1 MDEDK
6 RKQKL
11 LPGRPESAKDNSP
24 SAPRLGSITG
34 RGSWR
39 LQANRPTSA
48 GGPEASLWHRNRGGS
63 IQDAER
69 RLNSTTASTSGRAPS
84 PVPAESPVRL
94 HTQWQGMD
102 EAKTS
107 WRTFGDEN
115 TNAGSE
121 NLLWREVSTR
131 DDSPQRSPVSKSAL
145 RSITN
150 QPDVI
155 DVELDRGGKHE
166 AGLLSRPE
174 LEQMITWETN
184 NLYEYLK
191 ELYDHKQQDIA
202 DNSEELRERLS
213 KYHVMLDEQQGTNYR
228 LTKELA
234 AKGEQ
239 ILQLKEALDT
249 GVGTSGRKGSDE
261 GGYHFVFM
269 PTHLFPAYPSYRWWA
284 VIADSWRRQPCFW
297 LAACVAALALLLSI
311 ILCALLIG
319 NDHPKFVAGP
329 SVLATSGCGFDT
341 SMVVDRAGFIYYT
354 VIPSQLLLDDLEPG
368 DYTAADV
375 LTTANAL
382 QRSKLQALSVACGR
396 VRVPRAYA
404 NVTLSVTGC
413 ADNSTE
419 CQQAAQLADEGDSP
433 ELYCQRCPMLES
445 ASDYTLLLVAVSDAH
460 RHRNSALQLLPVST
474 KDVTPPVFFRTAYA
488 SAIGESNFTLTVQ
501 LSEPGTVFYGI
512 YYASFY
518 TQYVQMLAAYGLAAP
533 TSEEILEISPS
544 SFQGALAGSGSLSVP
559 HAYTLTSGLVEPL
572 CSGAICQQ
580 SIYALAPNTPYQVW
594 LVAVDIAGN
603 AQAVP
608 TLVPVQTAPD
618 TSPPALLAGSGP
630 GSVTT
635 SSFDAAFSIDT
646 AGAIYYVI
654 TNLSSSSASVQPGS
668 AVSVSGGFGELTP
681 APTAESDYSSQ
692 SVTIEGGDTTIE
704 VDFPTGRRLAGQSDD
719 TASDAG
725 PDMGVTPW
733 HSGGSTGSGTGA
745 VSGAALS
752 QDWQDS
758 VTRRR
763 LQQDN
768 SSAGAVGTACT
779 LGPTCNSLNVSCK
792 ISPTAAITNAGTSLS
807 GLNVLGY
814 GCLLLPDAGSNVS
827 LPSTVAD
834 LNMNSLFQLLVVT
847 EDTLYPTPNRSPQT
861 NIFLIRTVDHTPP
874 TFTGGTPYV
883 QNIQA
888 TAFDVV
894 VQQNKTGRVYYVVV
908 EQGAAAPTVDQVIT
922 STRYVSVNESV
933 VNPVAAGLIELPA
946 AYTDG
951 TGSISGVDIASAYSI
966 YFVGEDN
973 NTIPN
978 IMVNVTELNVTTPS
992 NVPPS
997 FVVTAVGNYTEGSAV
1012 LTVSTNETA
1021 IVYYMVLLGQATS
1034 IPTAAQVF
1042 SSTSPDSSAVIDS
1055 GHFVTPVAQTNVT
1068 QFLPDLVDQTYY
1080 TVWLTAEDMQSPP
1093 LQQGTATR
1101 VIWEQPYLMPPQ
1113 MNASIA
1119 SGSVTGTQFS
1129 LVVSLNV
1136 TGAAHFVVLPANSS
1150 LPAVVDSQAL
1160 TTQSAA
1166 TLFSGYT
1173 VAASGDF
1180 PIRSAYTNY
1189 SQAVLGL
1196 QSAVNY
1202 TCYVAGRD
1210 AQSQPNYA
1218 TPATQLNVT
1227 TADVIPPSFTAS
1239 TPLVSKVDETDFTL
1253 VVQLNKFSCT
1263 VFYTVMLYSTA
1274 QPSLPSVLAGT
1285 APGSLYN
1292 GTILAGT
1299 ALTDYHSLVNQGL
1312 QNQVV
1317 YRVWLVAED
1326 SLGNVQTALSSVTV
1340 KTVRT
1345 TPPHFEE
1352 IIIQYNAPTS
1362 VYVEVV
1368 MDEPCAVHYVGI
1380 LQTRDTSIPTAAQ
1393 VYNYTG
1399 LNGLS
1404 SDFNGT
1410 INVTQAGIPFASGSC
1425 GITANTLYDVYLVAQ
1440 DFIAPIP
1447 NLQTTPTQGLLN
1459 TSDTSGDFSCTAG
1472 IFMSQ
1477 LKPDIVPVGSTPGLP
1492 TSRLYGNW
1500 SATSFYRDFSAFN
1513 EKVPGTAGSLQA
1525 QLNGTIIPTTNAY
1538 AYVTARLPP
1547 ARVTAIVR
1555 NVDVFLEDLT
1565 STAADYQEGQLLSI
1579 AYQVWDAYS
1588 HSQVDLTGVSVVPH
1602 ITYTSPITQS
1612 SADLWISGTTVAT
1625 SATTSIN
1632 LHAAPLHAAP
1642 SKVTMLVTVPYRS
1655 LHRGESFTVQVAA
1668 YSPNASVATWFLP
1681 LYYDPSVLTFSSYTL
1696 GSLWDTPYVNQ
1707 QASTLTASGSSKFEY
1722 LAFNCPARLSGTAN
1736 TAAAQGASVWLL
1748 NVAFTVQ
1755 SSLTGGANYSDVLF
1769 VGASTSYPSANN
1781 LVLTSD
1787 SSTGVNIAKQ
1797 FVAQA
1802 QDRQGGSQTLAQ
1814 LYVAAPATQGLLAF
1828 ADSSELFNTAPIT
1841 GVKVTALLQA
1851 FLVRNWHLD
1860 SLDGANAATPN
1871 IISGSGFSC
1880 GSGLTGVM
1888 SLAGATAGTG
1898 CTVQVD
1904 KTDTAGSSTASVT
1917 LIFGSVSAVVNMLI
1931 WFPANLAVTVDD
1943 PILNLII
1950 PSASLSQV
1958 SSSCTTPLYQRS
1970 AVYATCDFTGGGTS
1984 ITGVDVTTL
1993 VTFTSSPALVAVINN
2008 YIQGVDAGVNIP
2020 VSIQQAGS
2028 MTASTTVSVVATYV
2042 CLTKISLVAYTGAA
2056 WLSPPASISPIASV
2070 TAQLQPLQEFA
2081 LESSSAAVRAYASYS
2096 DGFMN
2101 DVTDLPGLNITSLAP
2116 LYLSVDNSVGNIT
2129 AGVTASYGSA
2139 SYCGNG
2145 LNASLAVCSVPIG
2158 TGNGPVNIT
2167 LPTPTTVLSFTA
2179 TPAYIAPAG
2188 DPATYAPISVATTS
2202 TLNVTLSFSDG
2213 TVKDFSSDSRAVFM
2227 FVPSATVCTFTQT
2240 AGQPTTVTVAAGT
2253 SNSASHVCRIQ
2264 VTFPVFGNMAL
2275 TLDTTVNAVLMK
2287 SVVLSAQTYDSI
2299 SAPATTTSTEP
2310 GPLQPINCNTTDYE
2324 QATIW
2329 VLGVLNNA
2337 STLYD
2342 VTTAASSIIG
2352 VTPLTTAKLI
2362 ANLGNAALLNR
2373 LRPLAAGTATIAGS
2387 FGGLSATPLAITIGS
2402 IPVTVS
2408 TVTLS
2413 AKWCISNSTDVQCGV
2428 TFAGLPGATNVL
2440 QVVMV
2445 MSDGYTYTVA
2455 GETLGSSRQPLDIIY
2470 IPGVL
2475 AFTASPTGSIS
2486 VGSYGDVTLLTNSP
2500 SVITLTATPLS
2511 VCGTS
2516 SAVSGSTTVYANLN
2530 PAELDVDVGEAFG
2543 LQVQSQT
2550 AETATPGTLVVG
2562 STFDMD
2568 IRVNSTSSPLI
2579 AYELRVNYPS
2589 VILSV
2594 ASESDCR
2601 AGADWPATSLTF
2613 VCNARGNAS
2622 SVLMNS
2628 ILQPAF
2634 SSQQGGNISMA
2645 SITFTAIAAGTG
2657 SLSVDILGM
2666 AQQGGASVSG
2676 VSAVAA
2682 AGTITVSLAATGR
2695 RHLLRKDFGMPPVKL
2710 IPATPTPVQPAFDT
2724 KSRRGKA
2731 TQIRDEM
2738 AWWRETSLAR
2748 RQLATSAC
2756 SPEKSAAVY
2765 GDINFDCQFT
2775 FVQDVVLLDT
2785 LRGYWDSS
2793 DVALYYNYLVAHTA
2807 TTPPTGTSLPLPHQ
2821 RQELDPAYKYYPM
2834 LQASNGYFIARPDN
2848 TTATNLANVV
2858 GQAYQAQPGSSED
2871 KALYQLISAGLTW
2884 FLDGVYISLP
2894 TTAVES
2900 LSITVRLRDTT
2911 SALIATGNYT
2921 QVQVELLSGMGLG
2934 FQDTNGSAG
2943 SGTLTSSGTYL
2954 TTANFTGNGS
2964 FEAVVLPSLTNTT
2977 GCGSYSNPLIELAVL
2992 VTSLDATGLVQNQS
3006 FYPYYGSAQK
3016 LVYEADA
3023 LSSNIYSSTFTPYT
3037 SFTLADTYP
3046 PAFMTGYPTAVNI
3059 NDTTFTLATAF
3070 YEAATVYYIV
3080 MPAASVDAE
3089 NNPPTVANVMA
3100 GNGPSAATASAP
3112 SPAAAS
3118 ALSTVTSAVTTSG
3131 SFLTTAGVN
3140 GSSTV
3145 VGLTPATNYTVFM
3158 VAEDASGNVQPAVS
3172 VLQGI
3177 VTPNTKPPTFTFLN
3191 FTAPTVDQST
3201 GLFAINMTV
3210 NTSVVG
3216 EIFYSIYRDYGSATI
3231 SPCAISGDPPVPTV
3245 ATGTALPATNCA
3257 CTGSGQCTAVNAANL
3272 STDATG
3278 QGSATLSG
3286 TLSALPFG
3294 GLTNQTCFNATSLGT
3309 ATDTYRVFMVARDNG
3324 TTYNG
3329 LASTCS
3335 PVSRLPSVASGC
3347 PTTAFVDCYQARLG
3361 PDVQNFQSG
3370 SYVNW
3375 TLSNGTVAPAT
3386 NTTGRPLQF
3395 SVNLQNQ
3402 TVPTFLTG
3410 PSFTAV
3416 PGSVQ
3421 ISFALSAPGLVILS
3435 ISNVTLST
3443 PVDSSSGPGSLQVGN
3458 GRIPVF
3464 TGGLND
3470 IGYLTLV
3477 GCPPGVLYPASKY
3490 LIQYW
3495 IRDKFATMDTVAEA
3509 ALVTTGL

>member
-1 MDEDK
+1 MDGDK

-11 LPGRPESAKDNSP
+11 LPGRPDSAKDSSP
-24 SAPRLGSITG
+24 SAPRQGSITG
-34 RGSWR
+34 RSWR

-48 GGPEASLWHRNRGGS
+48 GGPEASLWHRHRGGS

-69 RLNSTTASTSGRAPS
+69 RFNSTTASTSGRAPS

-102 EAKTS
+102 QAKTS

-121 NLLWREVSTR
+121 NLLWREVSTT

-155 DVELDRGGKHE
+155 DMELDRAGKHE

-191 ELYDHKQQDIA
+191 ELYDHKQQDMA

-213 KYHVMLDEQQGTNYR
+213 KYHVMLEEQQGTNYR
-228 LTKELA
+228 LTEELA

-239 ILQLKEALDT
+239 ILQLKVALDAGKPGGQ
-249 GVGTSGRKGSDE
+249 GVGISGQRGSDE

-297 LAACVAALALLLSI
+297 LAACVAALAMLLTI

-319 NDHPKFVAGP
+319 NDHPNFVAGP
-329 SVLATSGCGFDT
+329 TILATSGCGFDT
-341 SMVVDRAGFIYYT
+341 SMVVDRSGFVYYT
-354 VIPSQLLLDDLEPG
+354 AIPSQLFLDDLDPG

-375 LTTANAL
+375 LTTANAM
-382 QRSKLQALSVACGR
+382 QKSKLQTLSVACGR

-404 NVTLSVTGC
+404 NVTLSVSGC

-419 CQQAAQLADEGDSP
+419 CQQAGQLADEGDSP
-433 ELYCQRCPMLES
+433 ELYCQRCPTLES

-460 RHRNSALQLLPVST
+460 RHRDSALQLLPVST
-474 KDVTPPVFFRTAYA
+474 KDVTPPVFLSTPYA
-488 SAIGESNFTLTVQ
+488 SGIGDSNFTLTVQ
-501 LSEPGTVFYGI
+501 LNEPGTVFYGI

-518 TQYVQMLAAYGLAAP
+518 TQYVQLLAAYGLAAP

-594 LVAVDIAGN
+594 LVAVDTVGN

-646 AGAIYYVI
+646 AGAIYYII
-654 TNLSSSSASVQPGS
+654 TNLSSSSASVLPGS
-668 AVSVSGGFGELTP
+668 AVLVSGGEGELTP
-681 APTAESDYSSQ
+681 APTAENDYSSQ
-692 SVTIEGGDTTIE
+692 SVTIEGVDTTIE
-704 VDFPTGRRLAGQSDD
+704 VDFPTGRRLTGQSDD
-719 TASDAG
+719 AAADAG
-725 PDMGVTPW
+725 ADMGVTPW
-733 HSGGSTGSGTGA
+733 HGEVSTESGMGA
-745 VSGAALS
+745 VSRAALP

-758 VTRRR
+758 VIHRR

-792 ISPTAAITNAGTSLS
+792 ITPAAAITNAGTSLA
-807 GLNVLGY
+807 GLNVLGS

-827 LPSTVAD
+827 LPSTVSD
-834 LNMNSLFQLLVVT
+834 LNMDSLFQLLVVT

-874 TFTGGTPYV
+874 FFTGGTPYV

-908 EQGAAAPTVDQVIT
+908 EQDAAAPTVEQVIS
-922 STRYVSVNESV
+922 STRYVSANESV
-933 VNPVAAGLIELPA
+933 VSPVAAGLIELSA

-951 TGSISGVDIASAYSI
+951 IESVTGEDIASAYSI

-973 NTIPN
+973 NTTPN

-997 FVVTAVGNYTEGSAV
+997 FVVTAVGNYTEGNAV

-1021 IVYYMVLLGQATS
+1021 IVYYMVLLGRATS
-1034 IPTAAQVF
+1034 TPTAAQVF
-1042 SSTSPDSSAVIDS
+1042 SSTSPDSSAVVDS
-1055 GHFVTPVAQTNVT
+1055 GHFVTPVARTNVT
-1068 QFLPDLVDQTYY
+1068 QFLPGLVDQTYY
-1080 TVWLTAEDMQSPP
+1080 TVWLAAEDMQSPP
-1093 LQQGTATR
+1093 LQQSTATR

-1129 LVVSLNV
+1129 LVVSLNI

-1150 LPAVVDSQAL
+1150 LPTVVDSQAL

-1173 VAASGDF
+1173 VAASGDMS
-1180 PIRSAYTNY
+1180 IGTAYTNY

-1210 AQSQPNYA
+1210 TSSQPNYA
-1218 TPATQLNVT
+1218 TPATLLNVT

-1239 TPLVSKVDETDFTL
+1239 TPLVSEVDETDFTL
-1253 VVQLNKFSCT
+1253 VVQLNKSSCT

-1274 QPSLPSVLAGT
+1274 QPSLASVLAGT
-1285 APGSLYN
+1285 ASGSLYN
-1292 GTILAGT
+1292 GTIPAGT
-1299 ALTDYHSLVNQGL
+1299 AFTNYTSTVNQGL
-1312 QNQVV
+1312 QDQVV

-1345 TPPHFEE
+1345 TPPIFEE

-1362 VYVEVV
+1362 VYIEVV

-1380 LQTRDTSIPTAAQ
+1380 LQTRDASFPTSAQ

-1410 INVTQAGIPFASGSC
+1410 INVTQAGIPFSSGSC
-1425 GITANTLYDVYLVAQ
+1425 DITANTLYDVYLVAQ
-1440 DFIAPIP
+1440 DFVTPTP
-1447 NLQTTPTQGLLN
+1447 NLQTSPTQGLLN

-1472 IFMSQ
+1472 IFTSM
-1477 LKPDIVPVGSTPGLP
+1477 LKPDIVPLGATPGLP
-1492 TSRLYGNW
+1492 TSQLYGNW

-1513 EKVPGTAGSLQA
+1513 DKVPGTAGSLQA

-1547 ARVTAIVR
+1547 ARVTAVVR

-1579 AYQVWDAYS
+1579 AYQVWDAYG
-1588 HSQVDLTGVSVVPH
+1588 HSQVDLTSLSVVPH
-1602 ITYTSPITQS
+1602 ITYTSPITLS
-1612 SADLWISGTTVAT
+1612 SADVDLPACNVTLLSTANGTADCNLYVASSFFPAAGVTSIARLTLQLRISGTTVAT

-1632 LHAAPLHAAP
+1632 LHAAPVHATP
-1642 SKVTMLVTVPYRS
+1642 SKVTMLVTVPYRN
-1655 LHRGESFTVQVAA
+1655 LHPGESFTVQVAA

-1736 TAAAQGASVWLL
+1736 TAAAQGSSVWLL
-1748 NVAFTVQ
+1748 NVAFTVL
-1755 SSLTGGANYSDVLF
+1755 STLTGGAAYSHVLF
-1769 VGASTSYPSANN
+1769 VGASTTYPSANN

-1797 FVAQA
+1797 FVAQVR
-1802 QDRQGGSQTLAQ
+1802 DRQGGSQTLAQ

-1860 SLDGANAATPN
+1860 SLDGVNAATPN
-1871 IISGSGFSC
+1871 IVSGSGLSC
-1880 GSGLTGVM
+1880 GSGLTGVL
-1888 SLAGATAGTG
+1888 SVVGSVTGTG

-1904 KTDTAGSSTASVT
+1904 TTDTAGSSTASVT
-1917 LIFGSVSAVVNMLI
+1917 LTFGSVSVVVSMLI

-1943 PILNLII
+1943 PVLNLII
-1950 PSASLSQV
+1950 PSASLSSV

-1970 AVYATCDFTGGGTS
+1970 AVYATCDFVGGGTS

-1993 VTFTSSPALVAVINN
+1993 VTFTSSSALISVINN
-2008 YIQGVDAGVNIP
+2008 YIQGVNAGVNIP

-2042 CLTKISLVAYTGAA
+2042 CLTKISLVAYTGAV

-2070 TAQLQPLQEFA
+2070 TAQLQPLQDFSY
-2081 LESSSAAVRAYASYS
+2081 ESSSAAVRAYASFS

-2116 LYLSVDNSVGNIT
+2116 LYLSVNDSVGNIT
-2129 AGVTASYGSA
+2129 AAVTASYGNA

-2145 LNASLAVCSVPIG
+2145 LNASLAVCSVSIG
-2158 TGNGPVNIT
+2158 TGNGPVNVT
-2167 LPTPTTVLSFTA
+2167 LPTPTAILGFTA

-2188 DPATYAPISVATTS
+2188 DPATYAPLSVATTS

-2213 TVKDFSSDSRAVFM
+2213 TVKDFSSDSRAVFA
-2227 FVPSATVCTFTQT
+2227 FVPSATVCTLTQT

-2253 SNSASHVCRIQ
+2253 SNSASHVCRVQ
-2264 VTFPVFGNMAL
+2264 VTFPVFGDAAL
-2275 TLDTTVNAVLMK
+2275 TLDTTVNAVLME

-2310 GPLQPINCNTTDYE
+2310 GPLQPVSCNTTDYE
-2324 QATIW
+2324 QATVW

-2342 VTTAASSIIG
+2342 LTTAASTSLS
-2352 VTPLTTAKLI
+2352 VTPLTTA
-2362 ANLGNAALLNR
+2362 
-2373 LRPLAAGTATIAGS
+2373 TAHR
-2387 FGGLSATPLAITIGS
+2387 
-2402 IPVTVS
+2402 
-2408 TVTLS
+2408 
-2413 AKWCISNSTDVQCGV
+2413 Q
-2428 TFAGLPGATNVL
+2428 
-2440 QVVMV
+2440 
-2445 MSDGYTYTVA
+2445 
-2455 GETLGSSRQPLDIIY
+2455 SRQHH
-2470 IPGVL
+2470 
-2475 AFTASPTGSIS
+2475 S
-2486 VGSYGDVTLLTNSP
+2486 VE
-2500 SVITLTATPLS
+2500 
-2511 VCGTS
+2511 
-2516 SAVSGSTTVYANLN
+2516 
-2530 PAELDVDVGEAFG
+2530 PA
-2543 LQVQSQT
+2543 
-2550 AETATPGTLVVG
+2550 
-2562 STFDMD
+2562 
-2568 IRVNSTSSPLI
+2568 
-2579 AYELRVNYPS
+2579 
-2589 VILSV
+2589 
-2594 ASESDCR
+2594 
-2601 AGADWPATSLTF
+2601 
-2613 VCNARGNAS
+2613 AS
-2622 SVLMNS
+2622 S
-2628 ILQPAF
+2628 
-2634 SSQQGGNISMA
+2634 SSW
-2645 SITFTAIAAGTG
+2645 
-2657 SLSVDILGM
+2657 
-2666 AQQGGASVSG
+2666 
-2676 VSAVAA
+2676 
-2682 AGTITVSLAATGR
+2682 
-2695 RHLLRKDFGMPPVKL
+2695 HCHHCWL
-2710 IPATPTPVQPAFDT
+2710 I
-2724 KSRRGKA
+2724 
-2731 TQIRDEM
+2731 
-2738 AWWRETSLAR
+2738 WWP
-2748 RQLATSAC
+2748 QC
-2756 SPEKSAAVY
+2756 
-2765 GDINFDCQFT
+2765 
-2775 FVQDVVLLDT
+2775 
-2785 LRGYWDSS
+2785 
-2793 DVALYYNYLVAHTA
+2793 H
-2807 TTPPTGTSLPLPHQ
+2807 
-2821 RQELDPAYKYYPM
+2821 
-2834 LQASNGYFIARPDN
+2834 
-2848 TTATNLANVV
+2848 
-2858 GQAYQAQPGSSED
+2858 
-2871 KALYQLISAGLTW
+2871 
-2884 FLDGVYISLP
+2884 
-2894 TTAVES
+2894 
-2900 LSITVRLRDTT
+2900 
-2911 SALIATGNYT
+2911 
-2921 QVQVELLSGMGLG
+2921 LSGHHYWE
-2934 FQDTNGSAG
+2934 QCCDC
-2943 SGTLTSSGTYL
+2943 
-2954 TTANFTGNGS
+2954 
-2964 FEAVVLPSLTNTT
+2964 VH
-2977 GCGSYSNPLIELAVL
+2977 C
-2992 VTSLDATGLVQNQS
+2992 DA
-3006 FYPYYGSAQK
+3006 FCK
-3016 LVYEADA
+3016 LVY
-3023 LSSNIYSSTFTPYT
+3023 
-3037 SFTLADTYP
+3037 
-3046 PAFMTGYPTAVNI
+3046 
-3059 NDTTFTLATAF
+3059 
-3070 YEAATVYYIV
+3070 
-3080 MPAASVDAE
+3080 
-3089 NNPPTVANVMA
+3089 
-3100 GNGPSAATASAP
+3100 
-3112 SPAAAS
+3112 
-3118 ALSTVTSAVTTSG
+3118 
-3131 SFLTTAGVN
+3131 
-3140 GSSTV
+3140 
-3145 VGLTPATNYTVFM
+3145 
-3158 VAEDASGNVQPAVS
+3158 Q
-3172 VLQGI
+3172 
-3177 VTPNTKPPTFTFLN
+3177 
-3191 FTAPTVDQST
+3191 
-3201 GLFAINMTV
+3201 
-3210 NTSVVG
+3210 
-3216 EIFYSIYRDYGSATI
+3216 
-3231 SPCAISGDPPVPTV
+3231 
-3245 ATGTALPATNCA
+3245 
-3257 CTGSGQCTAVNAANL
+3257 
-3272 STDATG
+3272 
-3278 QGSATLSG
+3278 
-3286 TLSALPFG
+3286 
-3294 GLTNQTCFNATSLGT
+3294 
-3309 ATDTYRVFMVARDNG
+3309 
-3324 TTYNG
+3324 
-3329 LASTCS
+3329 
-3335 PVSRLPSVASGC
+3335 
-3347 PTTAFVDCYQARLG
+3347 
-3361 PDVQNFQSG
+3361 
-3370 SYVNW
+3370 
-3375 TLSNGTVAPAT
+3375 
-3386 NTTGRPLQF
+3386 
-3395 SVNLQNQ
+3395 
-3402 TVPTFLTG
+3402 
-3410 PSFTAV
+3410 
-3416 PGSVQ
+3416 
-3421 ISFALSAPGLVILS
+3421 
-3435 ISNVTLST
+3435 
-3443 PVDSSSGPGSLQVGN
+3443 
-3458 GRIPVF
+3458 
-3464 TGGLND
+3464 
-3470 IGYLTLV
+3470 
-3477 GCPPGVLYPASKY
+3477 
-3490 LIQYW
+3490 
-3495 IRDKFATMDTVAEA
+3495 
-3509 ALVTTGL
+3509 

>member
-1 MDEDK
+1 MQRGDLIA
-6 RKQKL
+6 QQQAPVAGL
-11 LPGRPESAKDNSP
+11 LPLCQLKVLYAFIPNGRTWIKVVE
-24 SAPRLGSITG
+24 
-34 RGSWR
+34 
-39 LQANRPTSA
+39 
-48 GGPEASLWHRNRGGS
+48 
-63 IQDAER
+63 
-69 RLNSTTASTSGRAPS
+69 
-84 PVPAESPVRL
+84 
-94 HTQWQGMD
+94 
-102 EAKTS
+102 
-107 WRTFGDEN
+107 
-115 TNAGSE
+115 
-121 NLLWREVSTR
+121 
-131 DDSPQRSPVSKSAL
+131 
-145 RSITN
+145 
-150 QPDVI
+150 
-155 DVELDRGGKHE
+155 VELDRGGKHE

-191 ELYDHKQQDIA
+191 ELYDHKQQDMA

-213 KYHVMLDEQQGTNYR
+213 KYHVMLEEQQGTNYR
-228 LTKELA
+228 LTEELA

-239 ILQLKEALDT
+239 ILQLKEALDVDKPGGQ
-249 GVGTSGRKGSDE
+249 GVGISGRRGSDE

-284 VIADSWRRQPCFW
+284 VIADSWRRQPCLW
-297 LAACVAALALLLSI
+297 LAACVAALALLLTI
-311 ILCALLIG
+311 ILCALLVG
-319 NDHPKFVAGP
+319 NDHPQFVSGP
-329 SVLATSGCGFDT
+329 SILATSGCGFDT
-341 SMVVDRAGFIYYT
+341 SMAVDRSGFVYYT
-354 VIPSQLLLDDLEPG
+354 VIPSQLFLSDLDPG

-382 QRSKLQALSVACGR
+382 QRSKLQTLSVACGR

-413 ADNSTE
+413 DDNSTE
-419 CQQAAQLADEGDSP
+419 CQQAAQLADQGDSP
-433 ELYCQRCPMLES
+433 ELYCQRCPTLDS

-460 RHRNSALQLLPVST
+460 RHRNSALQLLPIST
-474 KDVTPPVFFRTAYA
+474 KDVTPPVFLSTAYA
-488 SAIGESNFTLTVQ
+488 SGIGESNFTLTVQ
-501 LSEPGTVFYGI
+501 LNEPGTVFCGI

-544 SFQGALAGSGSLSVP
+544 SFQGALAGDGSLSVP
-559 HAYTLTSGLVEPL
+559 HAYALTSGLVEPL

-635 SSFDAAFSIDT
+635 SSFDATFSIDT
-646 AGAIYYVI
+646 AGAIYYII
-654 TNLSSSSASVQPGS
+654 TNLSSSLASVSPGS
-668 AVSVSGGFGELTP
+668 AVLVSGSFGELTP

-692 SVTIEGGDTTIE
+692 SVTIEGVDTTIE
-704 VDFPTGRRLAGQSDD
+704 VDYPTGRRLASHSDD
-719 TASDAG
+719 TASNDGA
-725 PDMGVTPW
+725 DMGVTPW
-733 HSGGSTGSGTGA
+733 HIGVSTRSSTGA
-745 VSGAALS
+745 VSGAAAALS
-752 QDWQDS
+752 QGWGGS
-758 VTRRR
+758 VAHRR

-792 ISPTAAITNAGTSLS
+792 ITPAAAITDAGTSLS
-807 GLNVLGY
+807 GLNVLES
-814 GCLLLPDAGSNVS
+814 GCLLLPEAGSNVS

-834 LNMNSLFQLLVVT
+834 LDMNSLFQLLVVT

-874 TFTGGTPYV
+874 AFTGGTPYV

-908 EQGAAAPTVDQVIT
+908 EQGAAAPTVAQVI
-922 STRYVSVNESV
+922 SSSRYVSANESV
-933 VNPVAAGLIELPA
+933 VIPVAANLTELPA

-951 TGSISGVDIASAYSI
+951 VGSVTGVDIASAYSI

-973 NTIPN
+973 NTTPN
-978 IMVNVTELNVTTPS
+978 IMPNVTELNVTTPS

-997 FVVTAVGNYTEGSAV
+997 FVVTAIGNYTEGNAV

-1042 SSTSPDSSAVIDS
+1042 SSTSPDSTAVIDS
-1055 GHFVTPVAQTNVT
+1055 GHFVTPVARTNVT
-1068 QFLPDLVDQTYY
+1068 QVLPDLVDQTYY
-1080 TVWLTAEDMQSPP
+1080 TVWLAAEDMQSPP
-1093 LQQGTATR
+1093 LQQSTATR

-1129 LVVSLNV
+1129 LVVALNI
-1136 TGAAHFVVLPANSS
+1136 TGAAHYVVLPANSS
-1150 LPAVVDSQAL
+1150 LPTVVNSQAL

-1173 VAASGDF
+1173 VAASGDMS
-1180 PIRSAYTNY
+1180 IGSAFTNY

-1210 AQSQPNYA
+1210 TSSQPNYA
-1218 TPATQLNVT
+1218 TPATLLNVT
-1227 TADVIPPSFTAS
+1227 TADVIPPNFTAS

-1253 VVQLNKFSCT
+1253 TVQLNKSSCT

-1274 QPSLPSVLAGT
+1274 QPSLASVLAGT
-1285 APGSLYN
+1285 ASGSLYN

-1299 ALTDYHSLVNQGL
+1299 AFTNYTSTVNQGL
-1312 QNQVV
+1312 QDQVV

-1340 KTVRT
+1340 ETVRT
-1345 TPPHFEE
+1345 TPPTFEE

-1380 LQTRDTSIPTAAQ
+1380 LQTRDASFPTSAE

-1399 LNGLS
+1399 LDGLS

-1410 INVTQAGIPFASGSC
+1410 INVTQAGIPFSSGSC

-1440 DFIAPIP
+1440 DFITPTP
-1447 NLQTTPTQGLLN
+1447 NLQTSPTQGLLN

-1472 IFMSQ
+1472 IFTSM
-1477 LKPDIVPVGSTPGLP
+1477 LKPDIVPVGSSPGLP
-1492 TSRLYGNW
+1492 TSQLYGNW

-1513 EKVPGTAGSLQA
+1513 DKVPGTAGTLQA
-1525 QLNGTIIPTTNAY
+1525 QLNGTIIPTINAY

-1547 ARVTAIVR
+1547 ASVTAIVR

-1588 HSQVDLTGVSVVPH
+1588 HSQVDLTSLTVVPH
-1602 ITYTSPITQS
+1602 ITYTSATTQS
-1612 SADLWISGTTVAT
+1612 SADVDLPACNVTLLSTANGTASCNVYVASSYFPAAGVTSIASLTLQLRISGTTVAT

-1632 LHAAPLHAAP
+1632 LHAAPVHTSP
-1642 SKVTMLVTVPYRS
+1642 SKVTMLVTVPYRN
-1655 LHRGESFTVQVAA
+1655 LHPGESFTFQVAA

-1681 LYYDPSVLTFSSYTL
+1681 LYYDPSILAFSSYTL

-1707 QASTLTASGSSKFEY
+1707 QASTLTASGTSKFEY

-1736 TAAAQGASVWLL
+1736 TAAAKGSSVLLL
-1748 NVAFTVQ
+1748 NVVFTVQ
-1755 SSLTGGANYSDVLF
+1755 STLTGGAAYSNVLF
-1769 VGASTSYPSANN
+1769 VGASTTYPSANN

-1797 FVAQA
+1797 FVAQVR
-1802 QDRQGGSQTLAQ
+1802 DRQGGNQTLAQ
-1814 LYVAAPATQGLLAF
+1814 LYVVASATQGLLAF

-1841 GVKVTALLQA
+1841 GVKITALLQA
-1851 FLVRNWHLD
+1851 FLVRSWHLD
-1860 SLDGANAATPN
+1860 SLDGVNAATSD
-1871 IISGSGFSC
+1871 IVSGSGFAC
-1880 GSGLTGVM
+1880 GSGVTGVL
-1888 SLAGATAGTG
+1888 SVVATTGTG

-1917 LIFGSVSAVVNMLI
+1917 LTFGIVSAVVNMLI

-1943 PILNLII
+1943 PVLNLII

-1970 AVYATCDFTGGGTS
+1970 AVYATCDFIGGGTS
-1984 ITGVDVTTL
+1984 ITGVDVATL
-1993 VTFTSSPALVAVINN
+1993 VTFTSSSALVSVINN
-2008 YIQGVDAGVNIP
+2008 YIQGVNAGVNIP
-2020 VSIQQAGS
+2020 VSIQEAGS

-2042 CLTKISLVAYTGAA
+2042 CLTKISLVAYTGAT

-2070 TAQLQPLQEFA
+2070 TAQLQPLQDFSY
-2081 LESSSAAVRAYASYS
+2081 ESSSAAVRAYASYS

-2116 LYLSVDNSVGNIT
+2116 LYLSVSDNVGNIT
-2129 AGVTASYGSA
+2129 AGVTASYGNA

-2145 LNASLAVCSVPIG
+2145 LNASLAVCSVAIG
-2158 TGNGPVNIT
+2158 TGNGPVNVT
-2167 LPTPTTVLSFTA
+2167 LPTPTAVLSFTA

-2188 DPATYAPISVATTS
+2188 DAATYAPLSVATTS

-2213 TVKDFSSDSRAVFM
+2213 TVKDFSSDSRTVFT
-2227 FVPSATVCTFTQT
+2227 FVPSATVCNFTKT
-2240 AGQPTTVTVAAGT
+2240 TGQPTTVTVAAGT
-2253 SNSASHVCRIQ
+2253 ANSSSHVCRIQ
-2264 VTFPVFGNMAL
+2264 VTFPVFGNSAL
-2275 TLDTTVNAVLMK
+2275 TLDTIVNALLLE
-2287 SVVLSAQTYDSI
+2287 SVVLSAQTYDST
-2299 SAPATTTSTEP
+2299 SAPSTTTSTEP
-2310 GPLQPINCNTTDYE
+2310 GPLQPISCNTTDYE

-2342 VTTAASSIIG
+2342 LTTAASTVLS

-2362 ANLGNAALLNR
+2362 ANLGNTTLLNR
-2373 LRPLAAGTATIAGS
+2373 LRPLAAGAATIAAS

-2402 IPVTVS
+2402 TGATIATI
-2408 TVTLS
+2408 TLS
-2413 AKWCISNSTDVQCGV
+2413 ANWCTSNSTDVQCGR

-2445 MSDGYTYTVA
+2445 MSDGHTYTIA
-2455 GETLGSSRQPLDIIY
+2455 GETLGSARQPLDIIY
-2470 IPGVL
+2470 IPGIL
-2475 AFTASPTGSIS
+2475 GFTASPTGSIS
-2486 VGSYGDVTLLTNSP
+2486 IGSYGDVTLLTNSP
-2500 SVITLTATPLS
+2500 SVITFTATPLS
-2511 VCGTS
+2511 GCGYS
-2516 SAVSGSTTVYANLN
+2516 SAVSATTTVYANLN
-2530 PAELDVDVGEAFG
+2530 PVELDVDVGEAFG

-2550 AETATPGTLVVG
+2550 AENATPGTLAVG

-2589 VILSV
+2589 AILSV
-2594 ASESDCR
+2594 ASESDCT

-2613 VCNARGNAS
+2613 VCNARGNAT

-2634 SSQQGGNISMA
+2634 ASQQGGNISVA

-2666 AQQGGASVSG
+2666 AQQGGGSVSG

-2682 AGTITVSLAATGR
+2682 AGTITVSLAASGR
-2695 RHLLRKDFGMPPVKL
+2695 RHLLRKDFGMQPVKV

-2724 KSRRGKA
+2724 KSRKRGKA
-2731 TQIRDEM
+2731 TQLRDDM

-2748 RQLATSAC
+2748 RELATSAC
-2756 SPEKSAAVY
+2756 TPEESAAVY

-2821 RQELDPAYKYYPM
+2821 RQELDPAYKYYST
-2834 LQASNGYFIARPDN
+2834 LLASNGYFIARPDN
-2848 TTATNLANVV
+2848 TTATNLASVV

-2894 TTAVES
+2894 TTAAES
-2900 LSITVRLRDTT
+2900 LNITVRLRDTT
-2911 SALIATGNYT
+2911 STLLTTGDYT

-2943 SGTLTSSGTYL
+2943 SGTLTSNGTYL

-2964 FEAVVLPSLTNTT
+2964 FETVVLPSLTNTT

-3037 SFTLADTYP
+3037 SFTLTDTYP
-3046 PAFMTGYPTAVNI
+3046 PAFMPGYPTAVNI
-3059 NDTTFTLATAF
+3059 NDTTFTLAAAF
-3070 YEAATVYYIV
+3070 YEAATVYYVV
-3080 MPAASVDAE
+3080 MPAASVDAV
-3089 NNPPTVANVMA
+3089 NDPPTIANVVA
-3100 GNGPSAATASAP
+3100 GSGPST
-3112 SPAAAS
+3112 AS
-3118 ALSTVTSAVTTSG
+3118 ALSTVTSTVTTSG

-3140 GSSTV
+3140 GSV
-3145 VGLTPATNYTVFM
+3145 IVLGLTPATNYTMFM
-3158 VAEDASGNVQPAVS
+3158 VAKDASGNVQPAVS

-3177 VTPNTKPPTFTFLN
+3177 VTPNTQPPTFTFLN

-3231 SPCAISGDPPVPTV
+3231 SPCAISGDPPV
-3245 ATGTALPATNCA
+3245 ATITNGSTLPAANCA
-3257 CTGSGQCTAVNAANL
+3257 CTGAGQCAAVSSANF

-3278 QGSATLSG
+3278 QGSATLNG

-3329 LASTCS
+3329 LASSCS
-3335 PVSRLPSVASGC
+3335 PVSRLASVASGC
-3347 PTTAFVDCYQARLG
+3347 PITAFVDCDQARLT

-3386 NTTGRPLQF
+3386 NTTGHPLQF

-3410 PSFTAV
+3410 PDFTAV
-3416 PGSVQ
+3416 TGSVQ

-3470 IGYLTLV
+3470 VGYLTLA
-3477 GCPPGVLYPASKY
+3477 GCSPGVLYPASKY

-3509 ALVTTGL
+3509 ALVTTGS